1 MLYKHFFSYNF
12 FMKRRKFIKFTTI
25 TALLFSTNVVIAR
38 EFSKDSLLILDE
50 VLNIIFPK
58 TNTMPSAKEFEALN
72 YLVKNISHKTFDDN
86 DKILILDGTKDFF
99 DAFPEFLTLNNKE
112 KKELIYSV
120 IKDNSYAKSW
130 VSKLSYYTI
139 EAMFSD
145 PIYGGNTHE
154 LGWTSTL
161 HTTGNPRPMK
171 KYGRKI

>member
-58 TNTMPSAKEFEALN
+58 TNTMPSAKEFEVLN
-72 YLVKNISHKTFDDN
+72 YLVKNISHKSFDN
-86 DKILILDGTKDFF
+86 DDKVLIIDGTKDFQSS
-99 DAFPEFLTLNNKE
+99 FPEFLSLDKEE
-112 KKELIYSV
+112 KKELIFSI
-120 IKDNSYAKSW
+120 IKKSQYAKSW
-130 VSKLSYYTI
+130 ISKLSYYGI

-145 PIYGGNTHE
+145 PLYGGNSNQR
-154 LGWTSTL
+154 GWLSVN
-161 HTTGNPRPMK
+161 HNIGYPRPIK
-171 KYGRKI
+171 LYGEKI